1 MEMSIDEHIA
11 QLKKLKSFHNGS
23 YGASIN
29 FALDIIRKYQKID
42 WITQAWDDDEN
53 AMILVHKIRADIYS
67 DVCDTIKGMPTV
79 EAIPEAD
86 YEARLKADMVAIL
99 EDLDLKID
107 EMYEPQFSK
116 EGMDGFYW
124 AQGLF
129 KDLVQKEINALKE
142 AADDQSGA
150 G

>member
-1 MEMSIDEHIA
+1 MSIYEHMA

-29 FALDIIRKYQKID
+29 FALDIMRKYQKID

-67 DVCDTIKGMPTV
+67 GVCDTIKGMPTV
-79 EAIPEAD
+79 EAIPKAE
-86 YEARLKADMVAIL
+86 YEERFKADMVAML

-129 KDLVQKEINALKE
+129 KGLVQEEINALKE